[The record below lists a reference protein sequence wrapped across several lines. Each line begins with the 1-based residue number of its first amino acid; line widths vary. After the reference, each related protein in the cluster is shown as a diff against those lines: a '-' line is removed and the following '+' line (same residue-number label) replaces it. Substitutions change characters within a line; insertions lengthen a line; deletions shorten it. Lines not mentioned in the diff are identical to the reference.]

1 MMTCRSDDMD
11 WIDWALLEPKN
22 KKDIVSKIE
31 NDGYTYPHYDKAKRG
46 IKYVICTEA
55 IARDCYAAGITLA
68 DVYPLQTS
76 LF

>member
-1 MMTCRSDDMD
+1 MD

-31 NDGYTYPHYDKAKRG
+31 NDGYTYQHYDKVKRG
-46 IKYVICTEA
+46 TKYVICTDA
-55 IARDCYAAGITLA
+55 IARDCYKAGITLA

>member
-31 NDGYTYPHYDKAKRG
+31 NDGYIYPHYDKTKRG
-46 IKYVICTEA
+46 INYVICTEA
-55 IARDCYAAGITLA
+55 IARDCCTAGITLA
-68 DVYPLQTS
+68 DVYPLQAT